1 MSDIA
6 DRYRRLSAEFTRRVE
21 AAPVERWD
29 DPSPCTD
36 WSARDVLRHVVETHV
51 SSPSY
56 AGEKI
61 VLERSVDTDPSA
73 AWAEARDAMQELLD
87 DPARAAKSYEGMFGE
102 TTLEKTI
109 DTFLGLDLIVHAWDI
124 ARATGQDETMP
135 SEDVHRLYGQVKD
148 MGDML
153 QKNGATGPEVEVPA
167 DAPEQDR
174 LLGLLGRQ
182 P

>member
-21 AAPVERWD
+21 AAPEERWD

-36 WSARDVLRHVVETHV
+36 WSARDVLRHVVETHA
-51 SSPSY
+51 SSPAY

-61 VLERSVDTDPSA
+61 DLQVSVDTDPAA
-73 AWAEARDAMQELLD
+73 AWAEARDAMQELLN
-87 DPARAAKSYEGMFGE
+87 DPARAGKSYEGMFGA
-102 TTLEKTI
+102 TTLEKTV
-109 DTFLGLDLIVHAWDI
+109 DTFIGLDLIVHAWDI

-135 SEDVHRLYGQVKD
+135 PDDVHQLYGQVEE
-148 MGDML
+148 MGEMFR
-153 QKNGATGPEVEVPA
+153 KNGVTGPEVEVPA

-174 LLGLLGRQ
+174 LLGALGRQ